1 MSSEGTS
8 SNQDMPPD
16 GTANSAS
23 CPPAESS
30 LLQAEA
36 PTDENTLAKAPATFT
51 VKVQRTRAL
60 IRLRSNH
67 YSPLKTL
74 PGENKADIASRPHTT
89 SSLEAEAQAPILAQR
104 LSSVGNTIPLDQTV
118 FLPQPPPDEV
128 DSIPFT
134 FRGERLPSEHALAS
148 RIPMTDYAP
157 AKVQAQTLLIS
168 QIFAFTPTNTSAI
181 ATRQE

>member
-1 MSSEGTS
+1 MARRIVHPVRLRNRLCYRRKLRPTRIHW
-8 SNQDMPPD
+8 PRH
-16 GTANSAS
+16 
-23 CPPAESS
+23 
-30 LLQAEA
+30 LLRLLSHNH
-36 PTDENTLAKAPATFT
+36 PFDHSFT